1 MNDLTATAQAW
12 GVETEYFD
20 VFGKR
25 YVASEATLQRLIEA
39 VSAGRAGPAAVD
51 ASAEP
56 AKEPKMRC
64 WQGDG
69 RRLWLLAVQL
79 YALRSRRNWGIGD
92 FTDLGH
98 LVARAA
104 EHGAAGIGLNPLHA
118 LFPDDAER
126 ASPYAPNSRLFI
138 NPLYIDVEAIPE
150 FPGLMAAELD
160 DEVVALRETELVAY
174 ARVAAAKMRGLRFA
188 YETFR
193 AAASAKRRADF
204 ETYREEQGDALLR
217 FACFEVLRQHHT
229 PAPWTEWPHPWRS
242 PEIAD
247 LHDFRFRH
255 HDEVAFQE
263 FVQWVADRQLAACQH
278 AAHQNGMPVGLYI
291 DLAVGI
297 DRHGADAWANHGAVL
312 NGVSIGAPPDEF
324 NPGGQDWGLAP
335 LNPHT
340 VPENDFQNVRLL
352 MRAAMR
358 HAGAIRLDHVL
369 GLQRMFMI
377 PLGHPALE
385 GAYVRFPFHRLLSV
399 IAEESVRLE
408 CIVIGEDLGTV
419 SANFRETVARWGLWS
434 YRVMLFE
441 REGGDAHFKPPEA
454 YPAAALAT
462 FNTHD
467 MGSFRGWLEGHDMAV
482 KRAIGFD
489 PGEDDGARDW
499 ARQKLRETLSERVPD
514 QAPDD
519 IAGVAEFLG
528 LTPSHLVAISLD
540 DVLGEREQVNIP
552 GTTDQHPNWR
562 RKLPLLIEELEG
574 HDTLRRLGEAFARAG
589 RSI

>member
-1 MNDLTATAQAW
+1 MNDLTATARAW
-12 GVETEYFD
+12 GVETDYFD

-25 YVASEATLQRLIEA
+25 YAASEVTLRRLIEA
-39 VSAGRAGPAAVD
+39 VSAGRAGPAAFD
-51 ASAEP
+51 PDGEP
-56 AKEPKMRC
+56 AMRC

-104 EHGAAGIGLNPLHA
+104 ARGAAGVGLNPLHA

-150 FPGLMAAELD
+150 FPGLMASGLD

-174 ARVAAAKMRGLRFA
+174 GRVTAAKMRGLWLA

-193 AAASAKRRADF
+193 TAASPQRRADF
-204 ETYREEQGDALLR
+204 EAFRAEQGDALLR
-217 FACFEVLRQHHT
+217 FACFEVLRRRHA

-263 FVQWVADRQLAACQH
+263 FVQWIADRQLAACEH
-278 AAHQNGMPVGLYI
+278 AAHRHGMPVGLYV
-291 DLAVGI
+291 DVAVGI
-297 DRHGADAWANHGAVL
+297 DRHGADAWTNHGAVL
-312 NGVSIGAPPDEF
+312 NGVSMGAPPDAF

-335 LNPHT
+335 LNPHA
-340 VPENDFQNVRLL
+340 VPENDFMTVRQLL
-352 MRAAMR
+352 RAAMR

-369 GLQRMFMI
+369 GLQRVFMI
-377 PLGHPALE
+377 PLGAPASE
-385 GAYVRFPFHRLLSV
+385 GAYVRFPFHQLLSV
-399 IAEESVRLE
+399 IAEESVRRE

-419 SANFRETVARWGLWS
+419 SADFRENVARWGLWS

-441 REGGDAHFKPPEA
+441 REGDGRFKPPEA

-467 MGSFRGWLEGHDMAV
+467 MASFRGWSEGHDMRV

-489 PGEDDGARDW
+489 PGEDDGAREW
-499 ARQKLRETLSERVPD
+499 GRQKLGETLSERVPD

-519 IAGVAEFLG
+519 IVAVAAFLAA
-528 LTPSHLVAISLD
+528 TPSHLVAISLD
-540 DVLGEREQVNIP
+540 DILGEREQVNIP

-562 RKLPLLIEELEG
+562 RKQAVPIEELEG
-574 HDTLRRLGEAFARAG
+574 HDTLRRVGAAFAGAG
-589 RSI
+589 RGI